1 LLNAA
6 ANLTSILG
14 YFIPWIITILVVVA
28 IFKLISRIR
37 RNR

>member
-1 LLNAA
+1 LNAA

-14 YFIPWIITILVVVA
+14 YFIPWIVAILVIVA

-37 RNR
+37 KNR